1 MDVRE
6 LRYFVQ
12 IAKERSFTR
21 AAKRLFISQ
30 PALSKMMR
38 KLEKELGVDLF
49 IIRPDGVRLTEY
61 GTLLF
66 EKSVPLIQEFEEL
79 GNLVTDFRRLPK
91 GKLTVGVTPMLGTLF
106 MVDIFVGFRKMYPE
120 VDLQLVETG
129 SNEVRRML
137 NEGELDVGICIVG
150 ENGPA
155 EEDTVLFED
164 EMAVCLHRANPL
176 TRNSS
181 VSFSQLKGELFNM
194 YSPKSAL
201 YSQIV
206 NRCLRAGFEPKINV
220 ISSKITMIL
229 RMTQRGQGICV
240 VPRPY
245 VSRFIPDEVRLVP
258 FTDRFPWTGCLV
270 RPGGRY
276 RSYIETLFGDY
287 VLSYF
292 EGKCGADGFLDVS
305 KLDTKE
311 EEQAWK

>member
-21 AAKRLFISQ
+21 AAKSLFISQ

-38 KLEKELGVDLF
+38 KLEKELGVELF

-61 GTLLF
+61 GSLLF
-66 EKSVPLIQEFEEL
+66 EKAVPLIQEFEEL
-79 GNLVTDFRRLPK
+79 GNLVTDFRKLPK

-106 MVDIFVGFRKMYPE
+106 MVDIFVDFRKMYPE
-120 VDLQLVETG
+120 IDLQLVETG
-129 SNEVRRML
+129 SNEIRRML
-137 NEGELDVGICIVG
+137 NEGELDVGICILDKK
-150 ENGPA
+150 GPG
-155 EEDTVLFED
+155 EEDTILFED
-164 EMAVCLHRANPL
+164 EMSVCLHRENPL
-176 TRNSS
+176 TEYSS
-181 VSFSQLKGELFNM
+181 VGFGQLKGELFNM

-201 YSQIV
+201 HSQIM

-245 VSRFIPDEVRLVP
+245 VSRFLPEEVRLIP
-258 FTDRFPWTGCLV
+258 ITDRFPWTGCLV
-270 RPGGRY
+270 RTGGRY

-292 EGKCGADGFLDVS
+292 AGKCDSQGFLDLS
-305 KLDTKE
+305 KLSGKG
-311 EEQAWK
+311 EEQDWK